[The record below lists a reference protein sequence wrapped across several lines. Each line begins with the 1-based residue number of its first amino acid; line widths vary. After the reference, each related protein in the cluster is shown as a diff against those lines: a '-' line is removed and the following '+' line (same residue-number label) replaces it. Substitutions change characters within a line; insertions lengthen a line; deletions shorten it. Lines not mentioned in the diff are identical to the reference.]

1 MTHPT
6 TDALWE
12 AIGPAITSQD
22 PSGIFKAWLDG
33 PTSLLGEV
41 DDVVRDSDSAL
52 GWSAELTAEGTH
64 RTKWTGQ
71 LLGVRIPDGLT
82 DAQQRALILDRP
94 ATRRGTV
101 GALTSAARMFLTG
114 TQYVGVTER
123 DGSPYRFTVTTYTE
137 ETPDP
142 TAVEAA
148 LREQK
153 PAGLVLTY
161 EVVDA
166 TSYEASEALAAETY
180 SAREALAALTYTD
193 LEAGL

>member
-41 DDVVRDSDSAL
+41 DDVVRDSDTAL
-52 GWSAELTAEGTH
+52 GWSAELTAETTH
-64 RTKWTGQ
+64 RTRWTGQ
-71 LLGVRIPDGLT
+71 LLGVRIPDGLN

-94 ATRRGTV
+94 ATRRGTLGALV
-101 GALTSAARMFLTG
+101 GAAQQHLTG
-114 TQYVGVTER
+114 SRYVNVIER
-123 DGSPYRFTVTTYTE
+123 DGSAYALRVQTYTE

-142 TAVEAA
+142 AAVLRA
-148 LREQK
+148 LLEQK

-161 EVVDA
+161 EDVTMTSFTAIEAEAAQTYTALEA
-166 TSYEASEALAAETY
+166 TAAETY
-180 SAREALAALTYTD
+180 TAL
-193 LEAGL
+193 EG